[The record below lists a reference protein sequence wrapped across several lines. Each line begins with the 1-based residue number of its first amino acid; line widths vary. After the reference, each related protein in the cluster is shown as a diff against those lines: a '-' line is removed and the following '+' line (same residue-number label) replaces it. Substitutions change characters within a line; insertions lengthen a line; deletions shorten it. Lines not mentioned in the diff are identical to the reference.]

1 MANQK
6 ITQFTEATSFSADT
20 DLIPIV
26 INTDS
31 TPANRKITKANF
43 EAGIASGLSTKAGTI
58 SSASFQITG
67 SGDSFATATFA
78 TPFSSSDYSVALEFE
93 ISTYINYSTRTSIV
107 DKTPAG
113 FTILT
118 EVGEGIW
125 GFLPDS
131 SINYIAVA
139 NGETAVTSSYTLL
152 AATASYVEDSEK
164 YTDTEISS
172 AQILDLHNT
181 PVTLIPEPTD
191 GSFSYP
197 SKVFIK
203 YIFNTTAYTQAASN
217 DIQVRVAGY
226 TGAVLG
232 EQFNSTTIVSTADY
246 QKITSIIQISEPDA
260 FSTKLYSPAAI
271 TGGDGTIKI
280 RTYYSVI
287 PNTF

>member
-118 EVGEGIW
+118 EVVEGIW

-232 EQFNSTTIVSTADY
+232 SSLIVLRLSLL
-246 QKITSIIQISEPDA
+246 QIIK
-260 FSTKLYSPAAI
+260 KLQVLYKYLNQMLLALNCTPLQQ
-271 TGGDGTIKI
+271 
-280 RTYYSVI
+280 
-287 PNTF
+287 

>member
-26 INTDS
+26 INTDT
-31 TPANRKITKANF
+31 TPANRKMTKANF
-43 EAGIASGLSTKAGTI
+43 EA
-58 SSASFQITG
+58 
-67 SGDSFATATFA
+67 
-78 TPFSSSDYSVALEFE
+78 
-93 ISTYINYSTRTSIV
+93 
-107 DKTPAG
+107 
-113 FTILT
+113 
-118 EVGEGIW
+118 
-125 GFLPDS
+125 
-131 SINYIAVA
+131 
-139 NGETAVTSSYTLL
+139 AVTSSFALL

-217 DIQVRVAGY
+217 NIQVRVAGY

-232 EQFNSTTIVSTADY
+232 EQFNSTTIDSTADY
-246 QKITSIIQISEPDA
+246 QKI
-260 FSTKLYSPAAI
+260 K
-271 TGGDGTIKI
+271 
-280 RTYYSVI
+280 YYTNS
-287 PNTF
+287 